1 MGLFKIQQ
9 CLMAI
14 TIFHYKNGL
23 AQLFKYGMKHSN
35 NLHHGCVCYRESG
48 ELVFMDASGSMD
60 YHDCRVFLML
70 THSRGGGVPLG
81 EEYLI

>member
-1 MGLFKIQQ
+1 
-9 CLMAI
+9 MAI
-14 TIFHYKNGL
+14 TILHYKN
-23 AQLFKYGMKHSN
+23 
-35 NLHHGCVCYRESG
+35 GCVCYRESG

-60 YHDCRVFLML
+60 YHDCRVFCML